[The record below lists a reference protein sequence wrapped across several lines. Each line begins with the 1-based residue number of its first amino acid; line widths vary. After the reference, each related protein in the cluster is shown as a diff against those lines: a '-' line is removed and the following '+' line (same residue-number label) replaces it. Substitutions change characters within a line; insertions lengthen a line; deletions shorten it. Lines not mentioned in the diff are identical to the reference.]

1 MECPNC
7 HHPLTPQHKFCS
19 ECGFPVAGTG
29 VEQHDVSV
37 NGAGTSRWAKAAGEY
52 LRFVRNSLAEPAA
65 FSARLGAGV
74 AGHGLAT
81 AFFCCLFMTNLFYFT
96 AGNVFT
102 FFMGFLDFF
111 PYGYGFRFGFLSHY
125 VRPLFWIMVLHG
137 ITAGSVYA
145 ASRIMKSGLSFRDVL
160 ARYGSLLAAPAVL
173 FALSSFFAF
182 VGIYRLASF
191 VSALGMIGW
200 LAAAGYTVYSCGSG
214 EQGGL
219 DRFYGALAAFVIAG
233 LSLYLLGELLF

>member
-1 MECPNC
+1 
-7 HHPLTPQHKFCS
+7 
-19 ECGFPVAGTG
+19 VAGTG
-29 VEQHDVSV
+29 ADQHDASEK
-37 NGAGTSRWAKAAGEY
+37 GTGTSRLAKAAGDY

-65 FSARLGAGV
+65 FSASLGAGETR
-74 AGHGLAT
+74 HGLAT

-102 FFMGFLDFF
+102 FFMGFLDFV
-111 PYGYGFRFGFLSHY
+111 PYRYGFLYHY

-137 ITAGSVYA
+137 ITSGSVYA
-145 ASRIMKSGLSFRDVL
+145 ASRIMKSGLSFRDIL

-200 LAAAGYTVYSCGSG
+200 LAAAGYTVYSCDRGR